1 MINQCYSNNL
11 NNSHNISFQ
20 GYKTKFS
27 KQFEHFLVSDKP
39 SLEMQ
44 QGLLDSFQTVLG
56 TRMNDKFKL
65 GSGRFNTVY
74 RIDDYY
80 TFRVDNDRFDLELPK
95 KSVPKYSGLK
105 NYYGQ
110 SLGHFGNITIMK
122 NAVGANKNTL
132 QAGIPHDLAA
142 KYEELKLDEKE
153 PPKALTRIINKIYNH
168 IYLPN
173 FASLPQSSYDSVV
186 ESFASLNKQN
196 KSANLFDLFDSCNS
210 NNFLK
215 VGKKIRIVDEFIPSP
230 YKSDVSNV
238 LHAFLRDYGGK
249 DSPKTLKMKKEI
261 FKKCVTAAVKHDL
274 IHQGDRIGDAMQIA
288 HIQEKPETFLNNI
301 AEISQLKGK
310 QKTTKLKAYLE
321 TL

>member
-1 MINQCYSNNL
+1 MISSNYSNNL

-20 GYKTKFS
+20 GYKTAFS
-27 KQFEHFLVSDKP
+27 KQFENFLVSDKP

-44 QGLLDSFQTVLG
+44 QGLMDSFQAVLG
-56 TRMNDKFKL
+56 TRMNNKFKL

-80 TFRVDNDRFDLELPK
+80 TFRVDNDRFDLELPEK
-95 KSVPKYSGLK
+95 VVPKYSGLK

-110 SLGHFGNITIMK
+110 SLGHFGDITIMK
-122 NAVGANKNTL
+122 NAVGTNKNTL

-142 KYEELKLDEKE
+142 KYEELKSNGKM
-153 PPKALTRIINKIYNH
+153 PPKALTMVINKIYNH
-168 IYLPN
+168 MYLPN
-173 FASLPQSSYDSVV
+173 FASLPQSSYDNVV
-186 ESFASLNKQN
+186 ASFASLNKQN
-196 KSANLFDLFDSCNS
+196 KSKNLFDAFDSCNA

-230 YKSDVSNV
+230 YKSNISNV
-238 LHAFLRDYGGK
+238 LHAFLRDYGGN

-261 FKKCVTAAVKHDL
+261 FKKCITSAVKHDF
-274 IHQGDRIGDAMQIA
+274 IQKGDRINDAMQIA
-288 HIQEKPETFLNNI
+288 HIQETPEKFLNNI

-310 QKTTKLKAYLE
+310 QKTAKLKEYLE